1 VQTEEITNRHQ
12 SGITFTKAHSMTT
25 THISCTTFTEAN
37 FQSDVLENTQPVL
50 VDFWAAW
57 CGPCRVMAP
66 VIDELAAAFAAQAT
80 VGKVNVDD
88 FPALAAQYN
97 IRSIPTILL
106 FKDGQVADQA
116 IGVVPKQVL
125 KEKLQALL

>member
-1 VQTEEITNRHQ
+1 
-12 SGITFTKAHSMTT
+12 MTT
-25 THISCTTFTEAN
+25 TQTGYTTFTEAN
-37 FQSDVLENTQPVL
+37 FQSEVLDNTQPVL

-66 VIDELAAAFAAQAT
+66 VIDELAATFAAQAT

-88 FPALAAQYN
+88 FPALAARYN
-97 IRSIPTILL
+97 IRSIPTMLL
-106 FKDGQVADQA
+106 FKDGQVVDQA